1 MLLWLLTDK
10 GFLHCRWGE
19 GVRKAE
25 SSGKI
30 RNRVMLELTPMVLL
44 LTVMVSSSAEMLLQ
58 VVTRRTRRVAWR
70 SVERE
75 GRAVPLTQRKPEET
89 ER

>member
-10 GFLHCRWGE
+10 GLLHCRWWE

-30 RNRVMLELTPMVLL
+30 RNRVMLKLTPMMVL

-89 ER
+89 KR